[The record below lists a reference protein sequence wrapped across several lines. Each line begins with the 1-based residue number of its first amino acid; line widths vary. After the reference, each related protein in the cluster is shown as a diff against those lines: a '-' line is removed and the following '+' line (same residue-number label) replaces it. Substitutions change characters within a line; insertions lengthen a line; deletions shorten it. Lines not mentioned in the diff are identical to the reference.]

1 MFHHGLEHQFLFTKD
16 EHSNLTV
23 LALGTCEPFIE
34 ILDLPNILVS
44 FTWGLALYQFPGFL

>member
-1 MFHHGLEHQFLFTKD
+1 MLHHGLEHQFLFTKD

-34 ILDLPNILVS
+34 TLDLPNILVS